1 MKFLFTTLA
10 IACFIPMASFAC
22 GPSPQKVVREI
33 VIKADPIKVWAIV
46 GDFGGMHKWHPNVL
60 TSTLDHKKDMEDVEA
75 NYRILVLKAGG
86 TIVEKQRDMKNEA
99 MKISVVMVQ
108 GDMAVSNYSDV
119 ITVKPSSVAGK
130 SVVTWVGRFNNKAN
144 AMQAAAGED
153 NATAI
158 AAVEAYYSAGLQ
170 GLKQVVE
177 AVH

>member
-10 IACFIPMASFAC
+10 ITCFIPLTAFAC
-22 GPSPQKVVREI
+22 GPSPQKVIKEI
-33 VIKADPIKVWAIV
+33 TIKADPIKVWAIV
-46 GDFGGMHKWHPNVL
+46 GDFSGMHKWHPNVL
-60 TSTLDHKKDMEDVEA
+60 TSTLDHKKDTEGVEA
-75 NYRILVLKAGG
+75 NYRILVLKDGG
-86 TIVEKQRDMKNEA
+86 KIVEKQREMKNET

-119 ITVKPSSVAGK
+119 VTVKPSSITGE

-153 NATAI
+153 NAAAI

-170 GLKQVVE
+170 GLKQIFE
-177 AVH
+177 EVH

>member
-33 VIKADPIKVWAIV
+33 TIKADPIKVWAIV

-60 TSTLDHKKDMEDVEA
+60 ASTLDHKKDTEGVDA

-108 GDMAVSNYSDV
+108 GDMAVSNYSDA
-119 ITVKPSSVAGK
+119 ITVKPSSVAGE

-153 NATAI
+153 NAAAI
-158 AAVEAYYSAGLQ
+158 ATVEAYYNAGLQ
-170 GLKQVVE
+170 GLKQIIEEVY
-177 AVH
+177 